1 MKAINKIWLK
11 GLIEDSNDELLK
23 EMKSGYLLSCSF
35 NDLHP
40 EEKSIVMLIDHYF
53 NSKKELLMIIEAEA
67 LNGRPDAIDCYLD
80 GFYASC
86 TPTYK
91 WMEAPGQSGWDI
103 DYGEIL
109 FTVDDSLFEE

>member
-23 EMKSGYLLSCSF
+23 EMRNGYLLSCKL

-53 NSKKELLMIIEAEA
+53 NSKKELLIKIEAEA
-67 LNGRPDAIDCYLD
+67 LKGNEHIELEQD

-86 TPTYK
+86 EPTYK